1 MPETAATLVPH
12 LRITRHLEE
21 AIRGADVIMLLRVQ
35 KERLAEMQFD
45 IGEYIAKYQLTTARL
60 RLAKPGALVMHPGPI
75 IRGMELSSEVAD
87 SPQAVIREEVRNGV
101 DVRMAILARALAGA
115 KS

>member
-1 MPETAATLVPH
+1 
-12 LRITRHLEE
+12 
-21 AIRGADVIMLLRVQ
+21 
-35 KERLAEMQFD
+35 MQFD
-45 IGEYIAKYQLTTARL
+45 VGEYIAKYQLTSARL

-101 DVRMAILARALAGA
+101 LVRMAILARALARRN
-115 KS
+115 